1 LAKLRSEYAP
11 FLVDREPDV
20 WIDLDAPKSLTI
32 PEVQHVVDNLTTSFD
47 GRRFATDPEMI
58 ECIVDWSN
66 WVVSFTVEREVFDPR
81 IDYKPM
87 NLLFRGIYYAIHKW
101 KRRAVPDAYLVHGC
115 GLLDERKGGYL
126 FTGPS
131 GIGKS
136 TVAKLAQ
143 SRAVMNDEAVLV
155 RRQEGRYRIEGT
167 PLEGDLRPTSNSS
180 ADLAAIFFLKQAIDV
195 SVRKLG
201 VVDACTRLLGQ
212 VMETTPLFD
221 TSGNGSM
228 DERMGVCATL
238 AESVPVYEL
247 CFRRDASFWA
257 AVEAI

>member
-1 LAKLRSEYAP
+1 LAKLRADYAP
-11 FLVDREPDV
+11 FLADREPDV
-20 WIDLDAPKSLTI
+20 WVDLSVPKSLTI
-32 PEVQHVVDNLTTSFD
+32 PEVQHVLGNLTTSFD

-66 WVVSFTVEREVFDPR
+66 WKVSFTVEREVFDPR

-87 NLLFRGIYYAIHKW
+87 NPLFRGLYYAIHKW
-101 KRRAVPDAYLVHGC
+101 KRRAAPDAYLVHGC
-115 GLLDERKGGYL
+115 SILDKQKGYL

-131 GIGKS
+131 GAGKT

-143 SRAVMNDEAVLV
+143 SRTVMNDEGTLV
-155 RRQEGRYRIEGT
+155 RKQEARYRIEGT
-167 PLEGDLRPTSNSS
+167 PIEGGAGSTSNSS
-180 ADLAAIFFLKQAIDV
+180 VDLSAIFFLKQAADV

-221 TSGNGSM
+221 TSGNGSVN
-228 DERMGVCATL
+228 ERMDVCATL

-247 CFRRDASFWA
+247 SFRRDASFWA